1 MTNLINMAFEG
12 TSNPPQTQ
20 QIDMLGTLYPI
31 IMVVLMVAVFYF
43 LILRPQRKRDKEQKE
58 MLSKLSVGDKITTIG
73 GLVGVIAQIKDD
85 EVTISTSVANT
96 LVTYTKAAIQS
107 VEKRDSSS
115 SSSSSSKSSASKS
128 EDKDS
133 AEEPKKG
140 LFGRKKD
147 GDEE

>member
-1 MTNLINMAFEG
+1 MTDLINFAFEG
-12 TSNPPQTQ
+12 TSNPPQGQ
-20 QIDMLGTLYPI
+20 QMNMLGTLYPI

-43 LILRPQRKRDKEQKE
+43 LILRPQRKRDKEQRE

-85 EVTISTSVANT
+85 EITISTSVANT

-107 VEKRDSSS
+107 VEKRDSSTTT
-115 SSSSSSKSSASKS
+115 SSSKSSASKS

-133 AEEPKKG
+133 SDESKKG

-147 GDEE
+147 EEEE

>member
-1 MTNLINMAFEG
+1 MTDLINLVFDS
-12 TSNPPQTQ
+12 TNNPPQTQ
-20 QIDMLGTLYPI
+20 QVDMLSTLYPL

-85 EVTISTSVANT
+85 EITISTSIANT
-96 LVTYTKAAIQS
+96 LVTYTKAAIQT

-115 SSSSSSKSSASKS
+115 SSSSKSTASKS

-133 AEEPKKG
+133 SEEPKKG
-140 LFGRKKD
+140 LFGRKKT
-147 GDEE
+147 DEE